1 MSLVPRAG
9 NERMPTRSRAETTAI
24 AAARFVLIA
33 AGLFPRTSPV
43 TFLAKVRTGSSDHR
57 VDLGVTLRVG
67 GSMPLTWPSAMH
79 SFSDGR
85 GQPSSR
91 RTFPSRPG
99 IDSEGVGMAAH
110 ASWKGFLKL
119 SLVSVPVKA
128 FTATSTGSDITLHQL
143 HAKTHAR
150 IQYKKVAPEVGEVTS
165 EEIVK
170 GFEYDKGQ
178 YVIIDEEE
186 IDKLRTESDKAIR
199 IDGFIP
205 PEALSSVY
213 LGGRT
218 YYLTPDGPVG
228 QKPYSLL
235 MKGMEANGV
244 CAIAEVVISQKEQVV
259 LVRPVEGIL
268 AMTVLNRKDEVKA
281 VAAFKD
287 EVAETE
293 STEAERALADT
304 LIKASIIKEFDFGK
318 YRDVYKE
325 KLTRLIQLK
334 IEGKEVVQVRDPE
347 EPRIINLVEA
357 LKRSVEEAQAA
368 GRASGGGGNGG
379 SGEARKTAKAALKQ
393 APSAKPSRAV
403 EADAEPVARPATARR
418 KKVV

>member
-1 MSLVPRAG
+1 
-9 NERMPTRSRAETTAI
+9 
-24 AAARFVLIA
+24 
-33 AGLFPRTSPV
+33 
-43 TFLAKVRTGSSDHR
+43 
-57 VDLGVTLRVG
+57 
-67 GSMPLTWPSAMH
+67 
-79 SFSDGR
+79 
-85 GQPSSR
+85 
-91 RTFPSRPG
+91 
-99 IDSEGVGMAAH
+99 MAAH

-128 FTATSTGSDITLHQL
+128 FTATSTSSDITLHQL
-143 HAKTHAR
+143 HAKTHTR

-170 GFEYDKGQ
+170 GYEYDKGQ

-199 IDGFIP
+199 IDGFIA

-259 LVRPVEGIL
+259 LVRPVDGIL

-325 KLTRLIQLK
+325 KLTKLIQLK

-347 EPRIINLVEA
+347 EPKIINLMEA

-368 GRASGGGGNGG
+368 GKVSGGGSNGGGNGN
-379 SGEARKTAKAALKQ
+379 GEARRTTKAGLKQ
-393 APSAKPSRAV
+393 APSTKPAKVEEEEAEPAAAAKPA
-403 EADAEPVARPATARR
+403 AARR